1 MSQGAPL
8 IAQSPPL
15 TAAAAPAAER
25 WLVALSLAAGLIYPF
40 LDDRFGFAG
49 DVVLKGLGVAA
60 LALAAFLNKRKGF
73 RWLAAIMAA
82 GAIGDMLLEVPGA
95 FFIGAGSFALGH
107 CLAIGFYGSNRRL
120 PMPLVT
126 RIAAALLILF
136 GLAMPTLVTPAGTP
150 VGAETLYAVLLCGM
164 AAALLLSRFAQSS
177 NAVPLAAAGALLFVL
192 SDTFLI
198 MRLGGTLV
206 GGATVH
212 GLIVWY
218 SYYLGQLLIFLGVAR
233 TLRT

>member
-1 MSQGAPL
+1 
-8 IAQSPPL
+8 
-15 TAAAAPAAER
+15 
-25 WLVALSLAAGLIYPF
+25 
-40 LDDRFGFAG
+40 
-49 DVVLKGLGVAA
+49 VAA
-60 LALAAFLNKRKGF
+60 IVNVLAGNDKGF

-82 GAIGDMLLEVPGA
+82 GALGDMLLEVPGA
-95 FFIGAGSFALGH
+95 FFIGGGSFALGH
-107 CLAIGFYGSNRRL
+107 CLAIGFYGTNRGPGVHAL
-120 PMPLVT
+120 L
-126 RIAAALLILF
+126 RIWAALLILY

-164 AAALLLSRFAQSS
+164 AAAMLLSRFAW
-177 NAVPLAAAGALLFVL
+177 PLGAAGALLFVA

-198 MRLGGTLV
+198 MRLGGTLI
-206 GGATVH
+206 GGETIH

>member
-1 MSQGAPL
+1 MSTGAPL
-8 IAQSPPL
+8 TAQTAPPG
-15 TAAAAPAAER
+15 AGAVPAAER
-25 WLVALSLAAGLIYPF
+25 WLLALSLVAGLAYP
-40 LDDRFGFAG
+40 LLEDRFGLTA
-49 DVVLKGLGVAA
+49 DIVLKGLGVSA
-60 LALAAFLNKRKGF
+60 LAVAAFINTGKGF

-82 GAIGDMLLEVPGA
+82 GALGDILLEVPGA

-107 CLAIGFYGSNRRL
+107 CLAIGFYGSNRRAGLGPL
-120 PMPLVT
+120 P
-126 RIAAALLILF
+126 RIAAALLILY

-164 AAALLLSRFAQSS
+164 TAAMLLSRFAW
-177 NAVPLAAAGALLFVL
+177 PLGATGALLFVL

-233 TLRT
+233 GLRAGA

>member
-1 MSQGAPL
+1 MTGVPPFT
-8 IAQSPPL
+8 AQSTPL
-15 TAAAAPAAER
+15 TAVHAPKAVR
-25 WLVALSLAAGLIYPF
+25 WLLAVSLVAGLIYP
-40 LDDRFGFAG
+40 LLADRLGLAA
-49 DVVLKGLGVAA
+49 DIVLKGLGVS
-60 LALAAFLNKRKGF
+60 ALAAAALLNNGKGF

-82 GAIGDMLLEVPGA
+82 GALGDILLEVPGA
-95 FFIGAGSFALGH
+95 FFIGGGSFAFGH
-107 CLAIGFYGSNRRL
+107 CLAIGFYGTNRRPDATL
-120 PMPLVT
+120 LQ
-126 RIAAALLILF
+126 RLAAGLLIVY

-164 AAALLLSRFAQSS
+164 AAAMLLSRFAL
-177 NAVPLAAAGALLFVL
+177 PWGAAGALLFVA

-218 SYYLGQLLIFLGVAR
+218 SYYLGQLLIFGGVAR
-233 TLRT
+233 GLKGST

>member
-1 MSQGAPL
+1 MSTGAPL
-8 IAQSPPL
+8 TAQSAPP
-15 TAAAAPAAER
+15 AAEAAPPAER
-25 WLVALSLAAGLIYPF
+25 WLVTLSLAAGLIYPF
-40 LDDRFGFAG
+40 LDDRFGLVA
-49 DVVLKGLGVAA
+49 DVTLKGLGVAA
-60 LALAAFLNKRKGF
+60 LALAAFVNKGKGF

-82 GAIGDMLLEVPGA
+82 GALGDMLLEVPGA

-107 CLAIGFYGSNRRL
+107 CLAIGFYGTNRRL
-120 PMPLVT
+120 PMTLVP
-126 RIAAALLILF
+126 RIAAALLILY
-136 GLAMPTLVTPAGTP
+136 GLAMPTLVTPPGTP

-164 AAALLLSRFAQSS
+164 AAAMLLSRFAFSS
-177 NAVPLAAAGALLFVL
+177 GTGPLGVAGALLFVL

-206 GGATVH
+206 GGETVH